1 VPAYQDY
8 VHPFFYEQDWQ
19 LGNDFFT
26 NACLRRRGVDVDANP
41 QDFFIAAELAR
52 QKKAP
57 MYLPRYSG
65 ERLPHADYA
74 YHFDSGLLGQF
85 LKSHAE
91 KLGVMHKVG
100 NVTQVQCRENGDIFA
115 LQLQSGE
122 VIEGDF
128 FVDCSGF
135 KALLISE
142 TLGEAFISYKDN
154 LFNDRAIAMP
164 TALDNSRE
172 IPSETTSSALSF
184 GWAWKIPLT
193 NRFGNG
199 YVYASDFISPDEAE
213 KELRKHLG
221 KSAEQSEARHLKMRV
236 GRVERHWR
244 NNCLAIGLSQGFIEP
259 LEATALML
267 IQFSLEHFISMLEQG
282 QFTPCYQVQFNRRIN
297 QMFEGVRDYVVA
309 HYRLNTRQDT
319 EYWRANREHENISD
333 RLASIL
339 EVWDRGGD
347 FEAELTRHG
356 DDLMYIRPSWY
367 CLFAGMGRFPRSLV
381 EPVALQEN
389 ISSVQARNETRRLAQ
404 QFHSHRN
411 YLKTI
416 YGKAW
421 VTSSALKTSQN

>member
-1 VPAYQDY
+1 
-8 VHPFFYEQDWQ
+8 
-19 LGNDFFT
+19 
-26 NACLRRRGVDVDANP
+26 
-41 QDFFIAAELAR
+41 
-52 QKKAP
+52 
-57 MYLPRYSG
+57 
-65 ERLPHADYA
+65 
-74 YHFDSGLLGQF
+74 
-85 LKSHAE
+85 
-91 KLGVMHKVG
+91 
-100 NVTQVQCRENGDIFA
+100 
-115 LQLQSGE
+115 
-122 VIEGDF
+122 
-128 FVDCSGF
+128 
-135 KALLISE
+135 
-142 TLGEAFISYKDN
+142 
-154 LFNDRAIAMP
+154 
-164 TALDNSRE
+164 
-172 IPSETTSSALSF
+172 
-184 GWAWKIPLT
+184 
-193 NRFGNG
+193 
-199 YVYASDFISPDEAE
+199 
-213 KELRKHLG
+213 
-221 KSAEQSEARHLKMRV
+221 
-236 GRVERHWR
+236 
-244 NNCLAIGLSQGFIEP
+244 LSQGFIEP